1 MKTMFNAIKS
11 GLLVVVLSLIN
22 QSIFAQDAAS
32 TAPASAATAPAASAS
47 IWGKWKFSDHVYHF
61 GDLAQCHICFR

>member
-22 QSIFAQDAAS
+22 QSIFAQDAAP
-32 TAPASAATAPAASAS
+32 AGPASAAPAPVASGS
-47 IWGKWKFSDHVYHF
+47 IWGNGNFLIKS
-61 GDLAQCHICFR
+61 